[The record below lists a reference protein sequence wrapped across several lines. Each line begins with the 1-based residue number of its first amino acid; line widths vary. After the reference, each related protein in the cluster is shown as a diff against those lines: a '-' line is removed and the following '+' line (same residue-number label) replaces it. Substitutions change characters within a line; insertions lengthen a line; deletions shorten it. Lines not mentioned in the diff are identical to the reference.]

1 MKRFLPSLARRT
13 LGALLALPLAAP
25 LTGCDEEPNPP
36 QDTPLAV
43 GDSREITLRF
53 TPLDVTNFEKTL
65 ARLELRQL
73 PPGLIERTWLTDIDL
88 RGAENGAPQLIDH
101 ALQAILSLDP
111 SDPSLEP
118 AKANLVALLKMSP
131 QTADL
136 SGTSMQALL
145 ELAPNIGF
153 SVPEVLGAALGVA
166 PDQAFLSPADVGAA
180 MVEFVIGSHPNA
192 RVRPGPQTADNP
204 DGLYPVRPG
213 KLPVFLDDVL
223 SDLRTLQRRYGPY
236 AGPDGYH
243 PGFIAGPVEA
253 TLFEEDLVMVVKA
266 NTNGAPDK
274 GVDLETASIAGVNSI
289 DDAPETLFDFD
300 DPDWLNIEGS
310 FVDPPRIGR
319 MLFALGEDPRFIA
332 GGTNRQ
338 PAPRGDGAVWT
349 AAPYTL
355 ERVVAEAAFA
365 RWRDHTVYEEF
376 RRRDTGEP
384 LLTLDVDQGWLS
396 LATPGRVGEPPPP
409 TYIWDLITEVAQIR
423 VHDGDIAEGE
433 ANVSFV
439 LEDVAL
445 GLSMADLIG
454 GVKRSLQA
462 DPAGL
467 VQVAATLFDNTW
479 GEADFFY
486 RRPRGEDTDYLFFI
500 HASDIPKERD
510 GTAIRP
516 YDYAKPGFWAE
527 PALTTQLGTTDTVD
541 GDRVHIKLQVS
552 AGDTFYVQD
561 EADQVYRV
569 TVGQKP
575 SRATLPLTIE
585 RVR

>member
-1 MKRFLPSLARRT
+1 MRRLKWAL
-13 LGALLALPLAAP
+13 LGALCGGSLP
-25 LTGCDEEPNPP
+25 GCIEETTEPEV
-36 QDTPLAV
+36 TPLEV
-43 GDSREITLRF
+43 GDAREVTLRF
-53 TPLDVTNFEKTL
+53 TPLDVRNFQKTL
-65 ARLELRQL
+65 ARLDLRQL
-73 PPGLIERTWLTDIDL
+73 PPRLIERTWLTDIDL
-88 RGAENGAPQLIDH
+88 RGAPNAAPQLIDH
-101 ALQAILSLDP
+101 ALEAILSLD
-111 SDPSLEP
+111 STDPSLEP
-118 AKANLVALLKMSP
+118 AKANLVRLLKMSP

-136 SGTSMQALL
+136 SGTSMEALL
-145 ELAPNIGF
+145 GLAPNIGF

-192 RVRPGPQTADNP
+192 RVRPGPVTASNP
-204 DGLYPVRPG
+204 EGLYPVAPG

-236 AGPDGYH
+236 ASENAYH

-274 GVDLETASIAGVNSI
+274 GIDLETASIAGVNSI
-289 DDAPETLFDFD
+289 DDSPGTLFDFT

-310 FVDPPRIGR
+310 FVDPPRVGR

-332 GGTNRQ
+332 GGRNRE
-338 PAPRGDGAVWT
+338 PGPRGDGKVWQ

-365 RWRDHTVYEEF
+365 RWRDHNVAEEF
-376 RRRDTGEP
+376 RRRAEGEP
-384 LLTLDVDQGWLS
+384 LLTLDVDRGWLS
-396 LATPGRVGEPPPP
+396 LATPGRVGEPPPS

-423 VHDGDIAEGE
+423 VHDGGIAEGE

-486 RRPRGEDTDYLFFI
+486 RRPRGEDGDYLFFLD
-500 HASDIPKERD
+500 ASDIPKDRA
-510 GTAIRP
+510 GVAIRP
-516 YDYAKPGFWAE
+516 YAYANPGFFAE
-527 PALTTQLGTTDTVD
+527 ADLVTQLATRDTVD
-541 GDRVHIKLQVS
+541 GDEVHLKLRVEP
-552 AGDTFYVQD
+552 GDSFFVAD
-561 EADQVYRV
+561 EDDRVFRV
-569 TVGQKP
+569 TVGEKP
-575 SRATLPLTIE
+575 SRATLPLSIE

>member
-1 MKRFLPSLARRT
+1 MRRLL
-13 LGALLALPLAAP
+13 LGLALGGAALVGCTEEAAAP
-25 LTGCDEEPNPP
+25 EV
-36 QDTPLAV
+36 TPLEV
-43 GDSREITLRF
+43 GDSREVTLRF
-53 TPLDVTNFEKTL
+53 TPLDVSNFQKTL

-73 PPGLIERTWLTDIDL
+73 PPRLIERTWLTDIDL
-88 RGAENGAPQLIDH
+88 RGAPDGAPQLIDH
-101 ALQAILSLDP
+101 ALEAILSLDP
-111 SDPSLEP
+111 TDPTLEP
-118 AKANLVALLKMSP
+118 AKRNLVALLQMSP

-136 SGTSMQALL
+136 SGTSMEALL

-153 SVPEVLGAALGVA
+153 SVPEVLGLALGVE

-192 RVRPGPQTADNP
+192 RVRPGPITPSNP
-204 DGLYPVRPG
+204 EGLYPVAPG

-236 AGPDGYH
+236 AAENAWH

-274 GVDLETASIAGVNSI
+274 GIDLETASIAGVNSI
-289 DDAPETLFDFD
+289 DDSPETLFDFS

-319 MLFALGEDPRFIA
+319 MLFALGEDPRFIR
-332 GGTNRQ
+332 GGTNPE
-338 PAPRGDGAVWT
+338 PAPRGDGEVWA

-365 RWRDHTVYEEF
+365 RWRDHTVYEEIT
-376 RRRDTGEP
+376 RRAEGEP
-384 LLTLDVDQGWLS
+384 LLTLDVDHGWLS
-396 LATPGRVGEPPPP
+396 LATPGRVGEPPPA

-423 VHDGDIAEGE
+423 VHDGDIPEGE

-486 RRPRGEDTDYLFFI
+486 RRPRGEDADYLFFI
-500 HASDIPKERD
+500 DASDIPKDRA
-510 GTAIRP
+510 GVAVRP
-516 YDYAKPGFWAE
+516 YAYQNPGFFAD
-527 PALTTQLGTTDTVD
+527 PALTMQLATRDVVD
-541 GDRVHIKLQVS
+541 GDAVHLKLRVS
-552 AGDTFYVQD
+552 PGDVFYVAD
-561 EADQVYRV
+561 EGDRVFRV
-569 TVGQKP
+569 TVGEKP